1 MTTSFTSSTDGTRSS
16 YSSHIDHQSAD
27 SNPRMLYCIAVN
39 FLMSIFDNDLDFAFG
54 FGAQR
59 LVHITVII

>member
-1 MTTSFTSSTDGTRSS
+1 MALVALTALILIINLLIAT
-16 YSSHIDHQSAD
+16 H
-27 SNPRMLYCIAVN
+27 RMLYCIAVN